1 MSQCFGSGDY
11 LKFRNPHESGKIYF
25 NLNLRNYDLNTYL
38 CSYKHNDL
46 EKYYNLKVPSI
57 GERKRID
64 KYIAGFIENASR
76 TKVQKAIDLGYV
88 TVNGEIVKSN
98 YLVKPEDEIEI
109 ELDVPEKQDILPEDI
124 PLDIVFEDK
133 YLLVINKPPGM
144 VVHPAYKNYS
154 GTLVNAILY
163 YSGKHDG
170 TLSNLNGF
178 ERAGIVHR
186 LDKDTSG
193 LLVVA
198 KDEVTHRKLSAQF
211 FHHTIEREYRALV
224 WGRFRSSKGT
234 IETLLGRDKRD
245 RKKVAVMREDEGS
258 GKRAVTHY
266 EVLEE
271 YEYLSLVKL
280 NLETGRTHQIRV
292 HMAHKGHPVFGD
304 ETYGG
309 REPHSV
315 NLTAILR
322 ASIKNTLEIMPR
334 QALHA
339 KVIGFEHPETKFK
352 VRFESDLPGDMKE
365 VILRISK

>member
-1 MSQCFGSGDY
+1 ME
-11 LKFRNPHESGKIYF
+11 RI
-25 NLNLRNYDLNTYL
+25 
-38 CSYKHNDL
+38 
-46 EKYYNLKVPSI
+46 YNLTVPKIS
-57 GERKRID
+57 ERQRID

-109 ELDVPEKQDILPEDI
+109 ELDVPEKQDVLPENI
-124 PLDIVFEDK
+124 PLDIRHEDRH
-133 YLLVINKPPGM
+133 LLVINKPPGM

-163 YSGKHDG
+163 YSKLHDG
-170 TLSNLNGF
+170 TLSSLNGF

-193 LLVVA
+193 LIVVA
-198 KDEVTHRKLSAQF
+198 KDEVTHRRLSEQF
-211 FHHTIEREYRALV
+211 FRHSIEREYNALI
-224 WGRFRSSKGT
+224 WGKMKAPKGT

-245 RKKVAVMREDEGS
+245 RKKVAVVREDDGT

-266 EVLEE
+266 EVIGEFGF
-271 YEYLSLVKL
+271 LSLIKL

-292 HMAHKGHPVFGD
+292 HMSHKGHPVFGD

-309 REPHSV
+309 REPHGV
-315 NLTAILR
+315 NLTSNLKAR
-322 ASIKNTLEIMPR
+322 IKNLLESMPR

-339 KVIGFEHPETKFK
+339 KVLGFVHPSTGEK
-352 VRFESDLPGDMKE
+352 VRLESELPEDMQS
-365 VILRISK
+365 ILDKISVTA

>member
-1 MSQCFGSGDY
+1 
-11 LKFRNPHESGKIYF
+11 
-25 NLNLRNYDLNTYL
+25 
-38 CSYKHNDL
+38 L
-46 EKYYNLKVPSI
+46 EKNYSLTVPKI
-57 GERKRID
+57 GDRERID
-64 KYIAGFIENASR
+64 KYIARFIENASR

-88 TVNGEIVKSN
+88 SVNGELVKSN

-109 ELDVPEKQDILPEDI
+109 ELDVPEKQDVLPENI
-124 PLDIVFEDK
+124 PLNISYEDE

-163 YSGKHDG
+163 YSKTHDG
-170 TLSNLNGF
+170 LLSNLNGF

-193 LLVVA
+193 LIVVA
-198 KDEVTHRKLSAQF
+198 KDELTHRKLSEQF
-211 FHHTIEREYRALV
+211 FHHTIEREYNAIV
-224 WGRFRSSKGT
+224 WGKFKSKKGT
-234 IETLLGRDKRD
+234 ITTFLGRDKRD
-245 RKKVAVMREDEGS
+245 RKKVAVLKDDDTT

-266 EVLEE
+266 EVIAE
-271 YEYLSLVKL
+271 YDFLSLVKL

-292 HMAHKGHPVFGD
+292 HLSHKGHPVFGD

-315 NLTAILR
+315 NLTA
-322 ASIKNTLEIMPR
+322 SIKARIANLLEIIPR

-339 KVIGFEHPETKFK
+339 RLLGFIHPRTGEHLK
-352 VRFESDLPGDMKE
+352 FESELPADMKSVLE
-365 VILRISK
+365 KITADNK